1 MKSKTIVS
9 NQIQS
14 LVDNG
19 MRQYEVAEALGIDSP
34 NYVSMLKNPDD
45 KKALLSPDRIEQFA
59 KICAMTPQEVMSLI
73 FARLRDAEGRPIEMG
88 LDTFKF
94 LLVSFVACVDA
105 SRAATKG
112 VA

>member
-9 NQIQS
+9 NQIQN
-14 LVDNG
+14 LIDNG

-45 KKALLSPDRIEQFA
+45 KKTLLSPDRIEQLA
-59 KICAMTPQEVMSLI
+59 KVCAMTPQEVMNLI
-73 FARLRDAEGRPIEMG
+73 FARLRDANGRPIEMS

-94 LLVSFVACVDA
+94 LLVSFVACVDER
-105 SRAATKG
+105 RAAAKG
-112 VA
+112 AA